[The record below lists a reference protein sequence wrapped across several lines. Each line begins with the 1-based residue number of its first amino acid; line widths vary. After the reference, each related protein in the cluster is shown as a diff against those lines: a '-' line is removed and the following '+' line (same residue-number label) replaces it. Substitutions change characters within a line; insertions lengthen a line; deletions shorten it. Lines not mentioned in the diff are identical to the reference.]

1 MKKITKK
8 DIVREIAD
16 AHDTNQTVVRASIDA
31 FLDAIAQAATNGTEV
46 SIPGFG
52 KFKRRDMP
60 ARKGRNPATGESI
73 DIAAS
78 STLTFKCAQQMKNRL
93 N

>member
-1 MKKITKK
+1 MKTITKK
-8 DIVREIAD
+8 DMIREIAD
-16 AHDTNQTVVRASIDA
+16 AHDTSQTAVRASIDA
-31 FLDAIAQAATNGTEV
+31 FLDMIAQAAVDGTEV

-78 STLTFKCAQQMKNRL
+78 RTLTFKCGQQMKNRL